1 MVQALADC
9 RLVIRSSSSVDVTGS
24 SIKLFTKG
32 SCPRKICG
40 SVSTGGILLAFTA
53 NIRKVFVKC
62 QGFYNRLGVFQIRIV
77 N

>member
-40 SVSTGGILLAFTA
+40 SVSTGGILLAY
-53 NIRKVFVKC
+53 C
-62 QGFYNRLGVFQIRIV
+62 QY
-77 N
+77 